1 MDSQLISVYFR
12 GYTKVRACIYYAEGV
27 QMDRF
32 NPRILVLMYLFYF
45 TVFFAASAIQCQ
57 EFSHYSVCTSSCPA
71 TCSDLTAPQYC
82 SSPCSEGCECD
93 IGYVLSADSCVP
105 VSKCG
110 CEMAGKYYVVGDSF
124 WTSADCTVQCWC
136 ENGGDIVCFNTSC
149 RDGEICS
156 VENGYQG
163 CYPRRESVCLVSQ
176 NQVMHTFDSVSF
188 PYPVEYSYTLLKTC
202 SEKTEFIEI
211 DISKKKP
218 DSGPNW
224 LRPLRIQV
232 AKQEIRIGG
241 GSTSE
246 IKVGTHK

>member
-1 MDSQLISVYFR
+1 MSS
-12 GYTKVRACIYYAEGV
+12 CIY
-27 QMDRF
+27 F
-32 NPRILVLMYLFYF
+32 SLLSL
-45 TVFFAASAIQCQ
+45 FAASVIQCP

-82 SSPCSEGCECD
+82 SSPCMEGCECD
-93 IGYVLSADSCVP
+93 SGYVLSADSCVP

-110 CEMAGKYYVVGDSF
+110 CEMTGKYYVVGDSF

-188 PYPVEYSYTLLKTC
+188 SYPVEYSYTLLKTC

-218 DSGPNW
+218 DSGPSW

-246 IKVGTHK
+246 IKVGNHK